1 MLEGLLEITPLKF
14 DNYGYYLFMKDTI
27 VHVLLMLHLATEGK
41 LPVISLNCRYTP
53 NSNSY
58 FRHLHIP

>member
-27 VHVLLMLHLATEGK
+27 VHVLLCCTWPIEGK
-41 LPVISLNCRYTP
+41 LPVIS
-53 NSNSY
+53 
-58 FRHLHIP
+58 